1 MRILIAPVI
10 LAAVC
15 IAPAAAL
22 ETARSLAAAG
32 APHLALTRVE
42 QLQPRD
48 PGTARWAEWE
58 ALRLGLLVELK
69 RNAEALK
76 RAAELPANLP
86 QPALR
91 QCLLV
96 AARAAVAVGQGP
108 PARAYAARLLWQ
120 FESTAEEARAIRL
133 LVIESYLV
141 ERQVDAAFRAM
152 LRFEQDYRPLDRATV
167 ERFVSTLLD
176 AGMEKEAVNWLA
188 GLDDAGPLKLQLRA
202 RTGLVAPDTA
212 VAQARAQIAKGAG
225 PEYWQVLAAVA
236 VKQGDGA
243 LRVEA
248 LERLLHHAGANNAA
262 QSAEL
267 WLAYVAEAQ
276 SVANQTRL
284 LTGDDNAWLDFAA
297 RRLGANP
304 TQSRALFAYLSRNG
318 VGRETR
324 LGAQLQLVFSL
335 FQSGLDF
342 AALRLFGD
350 ERVAAEALDTQA
362 RYLLGNIAESR
373 NAPALAARF
382 WLGLPPPPNAG
393 AEEWPVRLATMQ
405 WRAGMLS
412 ASLDTMR
419 VLFKQAKAMPN
430 PAAGRAIALA
440 REMSAMGKP
449 EPAEELYAALLPL
462 AGREHVRDILYA
474 LGGIAES
481 AAQHAR
487 AAAYYLRAALADE
500 SRATDMLALQARLAA
515 ATNLA
520 RAGFRDDARAQLQ
533 WLLGHSKDPSQLE
546 SARRELSRL

>member
-1 MRILIAPVI
+1 MRILIASVI
-10 LAAVC
+10 LAAGCVT
-15 IAPAAAL
+15 PAAAL

-32 APHLALTRVE
+32 APHLALTRIE

-48 PGTARWAEWE
+48 AGAPRWAEWE
-58 ALRLGLLVELK
+58 ALRIGLLVELK
-69 RNAEALK
+69 RNDEALR

-91 QCLLV
+91 QCLLP
-96 AARAAVAVGQGP
+96 ATRAAVAAGQGAT
-108 PARAYAARLLWQ
+108 ARAYAARLLWQ
-120 FESTAEEARAIRL
+120 LEATAEEARAIRL
-133 LVIESYLV
+133 LVIESYLA

-152 LRFEQDYRPLDRATV
+152 LRFEQDYRPLDRATA
-167 ERFVSTLLD
+167 ERFVGALLD

-188 GLDDAGPLKLQLRA
+188 SLDDAGALKLQLRA
-202 RTGLVAPDTA
+202 RTGLVALDTA
-212 VAQARAQIAKGAG
+212 VAQARAQIARGAG
-225 PEYWQVLAAVA
+225 PEYWRVLAAIA
-236 VKQGDGA
+236 AKQGDGA

-248 LERLLHHAGANNAA
+248 LERLLHLTGGNDAA
-262 QSAEL
+262 QSAGL
-267 WLAYVAEAQ
+267 WQAYLAEAQ
-276 SVANQTRL
+276 SVANQNRL

-304 TQSRALFAYLSRNG
+304 PQSRALFAYLSRNG
-318 VGRETR
+318 AGRESR

-350 ERVAAEALDTQA
+350 ERVADEALDTQA

-373 NAPALAARF
+373 NVPALAARF
-382 WLGLPPPPNAG
+382 WQGLPPPPNVG
-393 AEEWPVRLATMQ
+393 AEEWSVRLATMQ
-405 WRAGMLS
+405 WRAGLLS
-412 ASLDTMR
+412 ASLETLR
-419 VLFKQAKAMPN
+419 VCFKQAKAIPD

-440 REMSAMGKP
+440 REMWAMGKP

-462 AGREHVRDILYA
+462 AGRSHVREILFA

-487 AAAYYLRAALADE
+487 AADYFLRAALAEE
-500 SRATDMLALQARLAA
+500 SQATDTLALQARLAA

-520 RAGFRDDARAQLQ
+520 RAGYRDDARAQLQ
-533 WLLGHSKDPSQLE
+533 WLLGHSKDPSQRE
-546 SARRELSRL
+546 SAQRELSRL